1 MADEER
7 IEPTLDPNAAA
18 PAAGPATPANGEKP
32 QEVEKP
38 KSKKMLFIIIGVVV
52 LLVAAVGGYMYM
64 QSSAEARKIQ
74 EAEAKRPENILKK
87 QLMEQIEVLN
97 QRIVVMERWCQDEQH
112 LSRDGK

>member
-38 KSKKMLFIIIGVVV
+38 KEVEQMKDFN
-52 LLVAAVGGYMYM
+52 
-64 QSSAEARKIQ
+64 AE
-74 EAEAKRPENILKK
+74 EFTAK
-87 QLMEQIEVLN
+87 V
-97 QRIVVMERWCQDEQH
+97 CS
-112 LSRDGK
+112 LSDPDCESCGA